1 MGQYPILKNAPIQE
15 ALVDIRVKLPASLE
29 MNKIELIHNLISDK
43 YPEKQIQKKLEAKL
57 ELTENEPIKTS
68 DVEIYGY
75 RFLSSDKKQIVQA
88 RLNGFTLSKLKPY
101 IKWEQLRDE
110 ARLLWK
116 LYFDATSP
124 ELITR
129 VALRYINNLNI
140 PMPIKDF
147 GDYLTAPPLVPQEL
161 PQGVSSFLTRVAI
174 SEPSIGAT
182 AVITHALEP
191 SANPKVLPIILDI
204 DVFRHIERGME
215 EKDIWKTIEQLRDFK
230 NKIFFSSITEKLK
243 EIYK

>member
-1 MGQYPILKNAPIQE
+1 MGQYPILKNAPIKE
-15 ALVDIRVKLPASLE
+15 ALVDIRVKLPANLE
-29 MNKIELIHNLISDK
+29 VNKIESIHNLISDS
-43 YPEKQIQKKLEAKL
+43 YPEKQIQKKLEAQLKV
-57 ELTENEPIKTS
+57 TEKEPFKTS
-68 DVEIYGY
+68 DVKIYGY
-75 RFLSSDKKQIVQA
+75 RFLSSDKKQIIQA
-88 RLNGFTLSKLKPY
+88 RVNGFTLSKLKPY

-110 ARLLWK
+110 ARRLWK
-116 LYFDATSP
+116 LYFNITSP

-161 PQGVSSFLTRVAI
+161 PQGVSSFLTRVVI

-182 AVITHALEP
+182 AIITHALEP

-204 DVFRHIERGME
+204 DVFRNVERGME
-215 EKDIWKTIEQLRDFK
+215 EKDIWKTIEQLHIFK
-230 NKIFFSSITEKLK
+230 NKIFFNSITEKLK